1 MLSIEEVCNFII
13 NTTCLGTGQLA
24 ADRPL
29 LGRDA
34 RLGLPLLPVVLHKE
48 PLVRLG
54 RIVRG
59 QVCRDQK
66 KLGVEGQLDVEAAVL
81 LLHHLQRF
89 QVFSPL
95 NFLQLSAGC
104 LLKMKC
110 RQRLLEVFLDS
121 SVRKEIYESL
131 ALFAVSVIS
140 KPQPSPVESSHIV
153 LLDVASDDGVPKGG
167 VVPLTKVLQLGES
180 TAGLDEH
187 RDDDA
192 RVVQEKL
199 RV

>member
-1 MLSIEEVCNFII
+1 M
-13 NTTCLGTGQLA
+13 NTTCLRTGQLA

-54 RIVRG
+54 RVVRG
-59 QVCRDQK
+59 QVRRDQEEF
-66 KLGVEGQLDVEAAVL
+66 GVEGKLDVEAPVL
-81 LLHHLQRF
+81 LLHPLQRF

-121 SVRKEIYESL
+121 SVRKEIYEL
-131 ALFAVSVIS
+131 
-140 KPQPSPVESSHIV
+140 
-153 LLDVASDDGVPKGG
+153 
-167 VVPLTKVLQLGES
+167 
-180 TAGLDEH
+180 
-187 RDDDA
+187 
-192 RVVQEKL
+192 
-199 RV
+199 

>member
-1 MLSIEEVCNFII
+1 MLSIEEVCHI

-34 RLGLPLLPVVLHKE
+34 RLGLPLLPVVLHEE

-54 RIVRG
+54 RVVRG
-59 QVCRDQK
+59 QVRRDQEE
-66 KLGVEGQLDVEAAVL
+66 LGVEGKLDVEAPVL
-81 LLHHLQRF
+81 LLHPLQRF
-89 QVFSPL
+89 QVLSPL
-95 NFLQLSAGC
+95 NLLQLSAGC

-121 SVRKEIYESL
+121 SVRKEVYELL
-131 ALFAVSVIS
+131 ALIAVSVIS
-140 KPQPSPVESSHIV
+140 KPQLSPVESSHIV
-153 LLDVASDDGVPKGG
+153 LLDVASDDGIPKGG

-180 TAGLDEH
+180 TAGFDEH